1 MPANPLWRQLL
12 RRPPPRPRKAR
23 ADAAAQHG
31 ARVVVLEQ
39 GRSPSGDYL
48 LRPWLAA
55 QGAQVVCVDSREP
68 PRAGQVRN
76 GDQVVIVR
84 YLPPAWRRQLDAQR
98 GGLAELV
105 YFMDDDLLDA
115 AVLPELPRAYA
126 QKIERLALAHR
137 SWLLDQATMWVST
150 SALAA
155 KYQAWQPVVLPMAPP
170 AALLLPRQAVS
181 VVYHGTASH
190 QAEIEWLHP
199 VLAAVQ
205 SRCPDTRVEVF
216 GDWNV
221 YRLYRDLPRT
231 SVLHP
236 MSWENYLAYTASH
249 RADIGLAPILPGRFN
264 AGRGPTKFYD
274 YTRLG
279 AVGLYADGPPYAGVV
294 RDGVDGLLLPPDPGA
309 WADAI
314 CALAQ
319 DAARREALRVA
330 AQQRVGQHRT
340 ESG

>member
-12 RRPPPRPRKAR
+12 RRPPVRPRKAR
-23 ADAAAQHG
+23 ADAAPQHA
-31 ARVVVLEQ
+31 ARTVVLEQ

-55 QGAQVVCVDSREP
+55 QGAQVQGIDSREP
-68 PRAGQVRN
+68 PRAGALRP
-76 GDQVVIVR
+76 GDRVVIVR
-84 YLPPAWRRQLDAQR
+84 YLPPPWRRQIDAQR
-98 GGLAELV
+98 AELAGLV

-126 QKIERLALAHR
+126 QKIERLALSHR
-137 SWLLDQATMWVST
+137 SWLLEHASMWVST
-150 SALAA
+150 SSLAQ
-155 KYQAWQPVVLPMAPP
+155 KYQSWQPVVLPMAPP
-170 AALLLPRQAVS
+170 SALLAERPTVTIA
-181 VVYHGTASH
+181 YHGTASH

-205 SRCPDTRVEVF
+205 ARCPMASVEVF

-221 YRLYRDLPRT
+221 HRLYRDLPRT
-231 SVLHP
+231 AVLHP
-236 MSWENYLAYTASH
+236 MSWENYLAYTAT
-249 RADIGLAPILPGRFN
+249 RRIDIGLAPILPGRFN

-294 RDGVDGLLLPPDPGA
+294 RDGVDGLLLPLDPAA
-309 WADAI
+309 WIDAI
-314 CALAQ
+314 CRLVQ
-319 DAARREALRVA
+319 DPARRTALRVA
-330 AQQRVGQHRT
+330 AQQRVGQHRPDA
-340 ESG
+340 G